1 METKLQTSCFDFYH
15 LFLIWINI
23 LGIENFQ
30 LLELFDVDMEVQ
42 IVLLYKYSPTIL
54 LTHPHWNCLYVGSWL
69 IGCRQVLA
77 VMRNS
82 TKWPLVC
89 KWAFKIWPWFSQ
101 YLYTNWFWY
110 VTVVLKKSKGP
121 FTLWWGPVAM
131 EMLRALQI
139 CPKIVPCKFRNHV
152 CVGPGCEVIKDFAE
166 VPYHG
171 RTLWFILISCGNP
184 PPPKLKK

>member
-1 METKLQTSCFDFYH
+1 M
-15 LFLIWINI
+15 LIWKCKLCYFINI
-23 LGIENFQ
+23 VLKFCSPTLIGTAYMWAHDW
-30 LLELFDVDMEVQ
+30 LDVD
-42 IVLLYKYSPTIL
+42 TC
-54 LTHPHWNCLYVGSWL
+54 W
-69 IGCRQVLA
+69 A

-110 VTVVLKKSKGP
+110 VTVVLKNSKGP
-121 FTLWWGPVAM
+121 FTLWWGTVAM

-152 CVGPGCEVIKDFAE
+152 CVGPGCEVIKDFAD

-184 PPPKLKK
+184 PPPQKVKKIKSKLCWASLIGPSMKIK